1 MSKISLS
8 TLAAAL
14 MMTGAAFAQTGTGTG
29 TGTSTGSGAA
39 GGSATSTT
47 TTTTTTITPQQ
58 DSTIKTYV
66 TKEKTKSV
74 AVPSGFTLSTGAT
87 VPQTVELHSF
97 GSDVGIT
104 QYRYVVMNNRTGI
117 ADPSTRTV
125 IKVIDSCSAGRRSC
139 VRPVFINCRRE
150 IQAAIKSA
158 LARCRATPC
167 RGSRSA
173 CKASCQQKSG

>member
-29 TGTSTGSGAA
+29 TSTGSGAT

-47 TTTTTTITPQQ
+47 TTTTITPQQ
-58 DSTIKTYV
+58 ESTIKTYV

-97 GSDVGIT
+97 GSDVGMT
-104 QYRYVVMNNRTGI
+104 QYRYVVMNNRTVI
-117 ADPSTRTV
+117 VDPSTRKV
-125 IKVIDSCSAGRRSC
+125 IKVID
-139 VRPVFINCRRE
+139 
-150 IQAAIKSA
+150 
-158 LARCRATPC
+158 
-167 RGSRSA
+167 
-173 CKASCQQKSG
+173 